1 MKKYFLLFSVF
12 IITLSACKK
21 GDIVAEQATVDDA
34 KIQAYISA
42 NYGIASSFVKDP
54 SGVYYMV
61 ITPGKGAY
69 PTLTSN
75 VKIAYT
81 GKFLDGQTFDASG
94 SVTLLLSSTVQ
105 GFQIGI
111 PHING
116 LGRIMLIVPSGLGYG
131 PSGGGSVPPNSCLVF
146 TVDLLG
152 FF

>member
-21 GDIVAEQATVDDA
+21 GDVVATQAAVDDQ
-34 KIQAYISA
+34 KIQAYLGA
-42 NYGIASSFVKDP
+42 NYGLNNGFVKDP
-54 SGVYYMV
+54 SGVYYMIV
-61 ITPGKGAY
+61 TPGNGAY
-69 PTLTSN
+69 PTASST

-81 GKFLDGQTFDASG
+81 GKYLDGQTFDSSG
-94 SVTLLLSSTVQ
+94 SVTLLLSSLVQ

-111 PHING
+111 PHIND

-131 PSGGGSVPPNSCLVF
+131 PAGSGSVPPNACLIF

-152 FF
+152 SH